1 MLEPMGGVGEGE
13 EFGVRAIAQTF
24 VSHFGQKEI
33 VALAPEDAGVDADG
47 FVREFDASA
56 EEGAVPVDHGGES
69 AGPRPCGAVLGGI
82 FGGEG
87 TRATG
92 AEKRGGADAEMG
104 NGKKDFRE
112 PRE

>member
-33 VALAPEDAGVDADG
+33 VPLAPEDAGVDADG

-56 EEGAVPVDHGGES
+56 EEGAVPVDHGGGS
-69 AGPRPCGAVLGGI
+69 GGPRPRGAGLGES
-82 FGGEG
+82 FGGGG
-87 TRATG
+87 TRASG
-92 AEKRGGADAEMG
+92 AEKRAGTGGGREKR
-104 NGKKDFRE
+104 KKDV
-112 PRE
+112 PAA